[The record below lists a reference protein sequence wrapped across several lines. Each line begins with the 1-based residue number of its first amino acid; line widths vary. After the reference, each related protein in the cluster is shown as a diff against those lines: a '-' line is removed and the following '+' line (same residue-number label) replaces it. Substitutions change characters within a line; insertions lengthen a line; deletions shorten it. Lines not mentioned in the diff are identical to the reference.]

1 MSGPALLLGQAIGAY
16 QARKPDP
23 ALCAH
28 FACVW
33 FHSVASDARGWSAI
47 VPDGCADLIW
57 FDGTLWIAGPD
68 RQAKIECVVPGAT
81 VLGLRFQP
89 GAASAWLRTPICD
102 IGDARIPLEAFWGAA
117 ALRLAAWI
125 GEALCPAD
133 AARRLEIA
141 LEHRLSQV
149 GAPDNLAAAIF
160 HLIHARSDYSVPV
173 HDELSDAF
181 GLSERTLRRRC
192 LEGFGYGPKR
202 LDRILR
208 FQQFLRLARSSSS
221 TGAADLAAGAGYAD
235 QPHLIREARHLA
247 DLTPNAIRQQLAL

>member
-16 QARKPDP
+16 QERKPDP
-23 ALCAH
+23 SLCAH
-28 FACVW
+28 FASVW
-33 FHSVASDARGWSAI
+33 FHSAGADARGQSAI

-102 IGDARIPLEAFWGAA
+102 FGDARIPLEAFWGAA

-125 GEALCPAD
+125 GEAAGPAD
-133 AARRLEIA
+133 AARRLEA
-141 LEHRLSQV
+141 GLKDRLPQA
-149 GAPDNLAAAIF
+149 GAADTPAAAIF
-160 HLIHARSDYSVPV
+160 CLILARSDYSVPL

-208 FQQFLRLARSSSS
+208 FQQFLRLASSSHS
-221 TGAADLAAGAGYAD
+221 TGTADLAAGAGYAD
-235 QPHLIREARHLA
+235 QPHLVREARHLA
-247 DLTPNAIRQQLAL
+247 GLTPNAIRQQLAL